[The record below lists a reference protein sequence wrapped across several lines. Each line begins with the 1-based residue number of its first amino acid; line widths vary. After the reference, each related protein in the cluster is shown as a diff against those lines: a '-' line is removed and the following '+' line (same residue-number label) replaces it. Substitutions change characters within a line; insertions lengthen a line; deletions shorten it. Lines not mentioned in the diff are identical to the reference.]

1 MGGAVTGV
9 VVVPSGGCASVG
21 GLLRSRLVER

>member
-1 MGGAVTGV
+1 MGGAVTG